1 MPLRRLQARGGY
13 GTFTM
18 TETGAWTYTLDDA
31 NSAVQALNVGS
42 VPLTDSFT
50 VTTVDGTAQLVTI
63 TITGTNDA
71 AIITGTTTGAVDE
84 AGVVPGTPTAT
95 GDLLATDVDNAADAF
110 QAVAPGAATTN
121 GYGTYGVTAA
131 GVWTYTL
138 DNTNATVNA
147 LNELSP
153 PLSDTFT
160 VLSADGTAQLVTIT
174 ITGTNDAAIITGTTT
189 GAVDEAGV
197 VPGTPTA
204 TGDLLATDVDNAADA
219 FQAVAPGAATTNGY
233 GTYGVTAAGV
243 WTYTLDNTNAT
254 VNALNESSP
263 PLSDTFTVLSA
274 DGTAQLVTITITG
287 TNDAAIITGTTTGA
301 VDEAGVVPGTPT
313 ATGDLLA
320 TDVDNAADAFQA
332 VAPGAATTN
341 GYGTYGVTA
350 AGVWTY
356 TLDNTNATVNA
367 LNELSPP
374 LSDTFTV
381 LSADGTPQLVTIT
394 ITGTND
400 AAIITGTT
408 TGAVDEA
415 GVVPGTPTATGDL
428 LATDVDNAAD
438 AFQAVAPG
446 AATTNGYGTY
456 GVTAAGVWT
465 YTLDNTNATVNALN
479 ESSPPLS
486 DTFTVLSAD
495 GTAQLVTITITGSND
510 AAIITGTATGAV
522 DEAGVVPGT
531 PTATGDLLA
540 TDVDNAADV
549 FQAVAP
555 GAATTNGYGTY
566 GVTAAGVWTYTLD
579 NTNATVN
586 ALNELS
592 PPLSDTFTVSVCGRH
607 PAGGDDHHHRH
618 QRRGDHHRH
627 HDRRGRRGWRGAWH
641 PDGDG
646 RPAGDRRGQS
656 RRTCSRRLRPA
667 AATTNGYGTYA
678 VTAAGVWT
686 YTLDN
691 SNATVQALNKS
702 SPPLTDTFT
711 VLSADGTAQV
721 VTITITG
728 TNDAA
733 IITGTATGRSSRLAW
748 CLAPRRRPAICWRP
762 TWTMRRTC
770 SRRLRRLRRPP
781 TATAPTG

>member
-1 MPLRRLQARGGY
+1 M
-13 GTFTM
+13 
-18 TETGAWTYTLDDA
+18 
-31 NSAVQALNVGS
+31 
-42 VPLTDSFT
+42 
-50 VTTVDGTAQLVTI
+50 
-63 TITGTNDA
+63 
-71 AIITGTTTGAVDE
+71 
-84 AGVVPGTPTAT
+84 
-95 GDLLATDVDNAADAF
+95 
-110 QAVAPGAATTN
+110 
-121 GYGTYGVTAA
+121 
-131 GVWTYTL
+131 
-138 DNTNATVNA
+138 
-147 LNELSP
+147 
-153 PLSDTFT
+153 
-160 VLSADGTAQLVTIT
+160 
-174 ITGTNDAAIITGTTT
+174 
-189 GAVDEAGV
+189 

-274 DGTAQLVTITITG
+274 DGTPQLVTITITG
-287 TNDAAIITGTTTGA
+287 TNDAAIITGTATGA

-400 AAIITGTT
+400 AAIITGTA

-479 ESSPPLS
+479 ELSPPLS

-495 GTAQLVTITITGSND
+495 GTPQLVTITITGTND

-540 TDVDNAADV
+540 TDVDNAADA

-592 PPLSDTFTVSVCGRH
+592 PPLSDTFTV
-607 PAGGDDHHHRH
+607 
-618 QRRGDHHRH
+618 
-627 HDRRGRRGWRGAWH
+627 
-641 PDGDG
+641 
-646 RPAGDRRGQS
+646 
-656 RRTCSRRLRPA
+656 
-667 AATTNGYGTYA
+667 
-678 VTAAGVWT
+678 
-686 YTLDN
+686 
-691 SNATVQALNKS
+691 
-702 SPPLTDTFT
+702 
-711 VLSADGTAQV
+711 LSADGTPQL

-728 TNDAA
+728 TNDAPIGHRHA
-733 IITGTATGRSSRLAW
+733 GPDRRCDREDGGPRT
-748 CLAPRRRPAICWRP
+748 RRRHPGRQRHHRLC
-762 TWTMRRTC
+762 RR
-770 SRRLRRLRRPP
+770 
-781 TATAPTG
+781 